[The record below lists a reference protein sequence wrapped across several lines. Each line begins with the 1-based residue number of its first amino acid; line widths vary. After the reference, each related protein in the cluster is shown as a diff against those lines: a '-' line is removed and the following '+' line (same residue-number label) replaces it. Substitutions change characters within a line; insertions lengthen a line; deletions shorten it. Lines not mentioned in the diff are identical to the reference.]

1 MIACSLVFY
10 MPDSLVMAE
19 NSIIQQLIEFIIQNI
34 NFDEDSPKSALLSLL
49 KIKEKFVKFGKLKS
63 FQNILNQFESIEELT
78 ENQSDEVLDLIDKVT
93 ST

>member
-1 MIACSLVFY
+1 MIASSLVFY

-34 NFDEDSPKSALLSLL
+34 NFDEESPKSALLSLL